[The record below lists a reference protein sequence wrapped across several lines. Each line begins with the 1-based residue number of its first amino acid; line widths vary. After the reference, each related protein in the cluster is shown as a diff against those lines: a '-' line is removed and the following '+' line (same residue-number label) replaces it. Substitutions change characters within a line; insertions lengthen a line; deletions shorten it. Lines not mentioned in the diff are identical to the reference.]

1 MPCVADAIVQP
12 RAICFLWP
20 LSASGNMA
28 AQRTQT
34 QKNLMPSPKRKYSG
48 IERELIR
55 SLTLAC
61 ETAKSEIVGFQ
72 WLTHEVDY
80 EHFPQSLVVT
90 WMFDS
95 EANRA
100 RALAS
105 PDKARMLELTQAAF
119 DEVGISVSSI
129 AEHVAFSVEQPARG
143 KRGQGH

>member
-1 MPCVADAIVQP
+1 
-12 RAICFLWP
+12 
-20 LSASGNMA
+20 
-28 AQRTQT
+28 
-34 QKNLMPSPKRKYSG
+34 MPSPKRKHSG

-55 SLTLAC
+55 SLTTAC

-80 EHFPQSLVVT
+80 EQFPQSLVVT

-95 EANRA
+95 EASRA

-105 PDKARMLELTQAAF
+105 GDKARMQALTQAAF
-119 DEVGISVSSI
+119 DEVGISVSTI
-129 AEHVAFSVEQPARG
+129 ASHVAFSVEHATGG